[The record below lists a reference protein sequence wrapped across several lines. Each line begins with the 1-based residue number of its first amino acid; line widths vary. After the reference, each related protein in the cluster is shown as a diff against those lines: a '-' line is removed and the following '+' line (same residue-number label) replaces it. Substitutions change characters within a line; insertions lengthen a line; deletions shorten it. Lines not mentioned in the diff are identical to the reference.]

1 MTVMGDGA
9 GARKVAPTRHIIV
22 MGVSGC
28 GKSTIAVG
36 IAEAMELPFAEAD
49 RFHPEANVAKMAA
62 GTPLTDQD
70 RWPWLSD
77 LSAWMASQA
86 DLGQSTVMAC
96 SALKRSYRDLLRSG
110 PPSLDLVH
118 LAGPM
123 EVVEARMAAREGHFM
138 PTSLLRS
145 QYDALEPLQPDERG
159 VVLDLQD
166 PPDHLVSRAVEWLA
180 DPSQRR
186 TPAG

>member
-1 MTVMGDGA
+1 
-9 GARKVAPTRHIIV
+9 

-36 IAEAMELPFAEAD
+36 IAEAMSLPFAEAD

-62 GTPLTDQD
+62 GVPLTDED

-96 SALKRSYRDLLRSG
+96 SALRRPYRDLLRSG
-110 PPSLDLVH
+110 PPSVDFVH
-118 LAGPM
+118 LASPM
-123 EVVEARMAAREGHFM
+123 EVVEERMRAREGHFM

-145 QYDALEPLQPDERG
+145 QFDTLEPLEADERG
-159 VVLDLQD
+159 VVLDLRASPED
-166 PPDHLVSRAVEWLA
+166 LVEQAVAWLTEAA
-180 DPSQRR
+180 DPAAGRH
-186 TPAG
+186 PAG